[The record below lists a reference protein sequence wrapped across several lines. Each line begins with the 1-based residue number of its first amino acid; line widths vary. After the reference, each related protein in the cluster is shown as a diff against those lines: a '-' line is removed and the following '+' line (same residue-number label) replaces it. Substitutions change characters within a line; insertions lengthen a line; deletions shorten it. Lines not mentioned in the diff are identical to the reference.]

1 LENLGSK
8 SQIADGKPKE
18 SIMQSLGFLL
28 GISIFEEKA
37 NTAAG
42 KQKQYLESQQSKV
55 RNAVAY

>member
-37 NTAAG
+37 NT
-42 KQKQYLESQQSKV
+42 QQLENK
-55 RNAVAY
+55 NNI